1 MSAEAIA
8 LFAATSASAL
18 RKLNYY
24 FVSQRTEF
32 AQKKRAQKD
41 IKRKSLLYFFAY
53 FFVQLVPP
61 IFVPL
66 YAARQH
72 FLKLKIDKGKF

>member
-41 IKRKSLLYFFAY
+41 IKRKSLLYFFAC
-53 FFVQLVPP
+53 FFAQLVLLLDRDIQSP
-61 IFVPL
+61 FRL
-66 YAARQH
+66 A
-72 FLKLKIDKGKF
+72 F